1 VTIVTEGSVS
11 GGSVSGGSVSG
22 GSVSGESSFAGSVSA
37 AVSRAAE
44 QPGLALGPMRSR
56 VAASVGLTGGRYS
69 LYHLE
74 LGTGAGT
81 GAHYHR
87 TFAESF
93 HVLSGTVRFF
103 DGERWF
109 DGGPGDH
116 VVVPEGGIHAFRNDD
131 EAEASMLMMS
141 TPGVR
146 REDYF
151 AELYAVV
158 SEGREL
164 GPEGWV
170 ELFARHDQYNV

>member
-1 VTIVTEGSVS
+1 VTFVAEGSVS
-11 GGSVSGGSVSG
+11 AV
-22 GSVSGESSFAGSVSA
+22 
-37 AVSRAAE
+37 VSRAAE
-44 QPGLALGPMRSR
+44 QPGLALGPLRSR
-56 VAASVGLTGGRYS
+56 VAASVELTGGRYS

-74 LGTGAGT
+74 LGSGAGA

-93 HVLSGTVRFF
+93 HVLGGVVEFY

-109 DGGPGDH
+109 PAEPGDH
-116 VVVPEGGIHAFRNDD
+116 VVVPEGGIHAFRNDTQQD
-131 EAEASMLMMS
+131 AEMLMMS

-151 AELYAVV
+151 AELYAIVK
-158 SEGREL
+158 EGRQL
-164 GPEGWV
+164 GPDEWV